1 MTLLPREFGGSR
13 EARAYNPC
21 MLHTLQQLV
30 GTALMERFVLALN
43 HVLAAEPAAVAR
55 LRIHAGRSIC
65 LHLTGWPSL
74 LPALPELS
82 FAVTPAGLIEWLS
95 AGPLADPDLRVT
107 LDASNPA
114 RLVAQGLSGKRPPV
128 DIAGDSRL
136 ATDVSWLIDNL
147 RWDMQDD
154 LARIVG
160 PLAANELARVGRT
173 LAGGLRDAVAALGTL
188 AARARGEPRPE
199 QPVR

>member
-1 MTLLPREFGGSR
+1 
-13 EARAYNPC
+13 
-21 MLHTLQQLV
+21 MLHTFQQLV

-43 HVLAAEPAAVAR
+43 HVLAAEPAAVER
-55 LRIHAGRSIC
+55 LRVHAGRSIC

-74 LPALPELS
+74 LPPLPELA
-82 FAVTPAGLIEWLS
+82 FVVTPAGLVEWHS
-95 AGPLADPDLRVT
+95 AGPTGEPDLRVT

-114 RLVAQGLSGKRPPV
+114 RLVAQGLTGQRPPV

-136 ATDVSWLIDNL
+136 AADVSWLIDNL
-147 RWDMQDD
+147 RWDIQDD
-154 LARIVG
+154 LARVIG
-160 PLAANELARVGRT
+160 PAAANELARVGRT

-199 QPVR
+199 PPAR